1 MDERFNQ
8 TLQRQLIKVIKD
20 EQDQWDLFLDAV
32 LFSYRVSRQDSTK
45 YSPFYLMYGRNAILP
60 VEFNMAEE
68 HKNESEEELEN
79 TEELDLDEHVKKMMT
94 VRKRALE
101 NIRHA
106 QDRQKRCYDA
116 KHAKDKSK
124 YKVGIL
130 VWVKNSKKLSRKGS
144 KLEKNWLGP
153 YRICEVIGKG
163 TFRLCNR
170 NDCSTVLATTYNMT
184 RLKLYEGED
193 VRKHIFFYCKLS
205 LKSD

>member
-1 MDERFNQ
+1 M
-8 TLQRQLIKVIKD
+8 
-20 EQDQWDLFLDAV
+20 DAV

-106 QDRQKRCYDA
+106 QDRQKCCYDA
-116 KHAKDKSK
+116 KHAKYKSK

-130 VWVKNSKKLSRKGS
+130 VWVKNSKEIDS
-144 KLEKNWLGP
+144 
-153 YRICEVIGKG
+153 
-163 TFRLCNR
+163 
-170 NDCSTVLATTYNMT
+170 
-184 RLKLYEGED
+184 
-193 VRKHIFFYCKLS
+193 
-205 LKSD
+205 